1 MAVEPSEDG
10 AGRGGPGPGPGWLL
24 PITIPVHPLTRYLR
38 VRLEVTDGILRWEVP
53 RTLLGVIP
61 IGTHH
66 VGVPMT
72 EVRSARVR
80 MALHPFRLLAGA
92 ACIVL
97 PLVFGLG
104 WFSAPLVVVGAWV
117 VLVSF
122 GPHVKVVTGGG
133 ARHRAGVCYG
143 HRIDGELYATAV
155 NDLAGQ
161 AATG

>member
-1 MAVEPSEDG
+1 MAESRETG
-10 AGRGGPGPGPGWLL
+10 TGGSGPGPRPGWLP
-24 PITIPVHPLTRYLR
+24 PIDIPVHPLTRYLR
-38 VRLEVTDGILRWEVP
+38 VRLEVTDGVLRWEVP
-53 RTLLGVIP
+53 RTLLGLIP

-80 MALHPFRLLAGA
+80 MVLHPLHLLAGA

-104 WFSAPLVVVGAWV
+104 WFSAPLVIIGAWAA
-117 VLVSF
+117 LASF
-122 GPHVKVVTGGG
+122 GPQVEVTTRGG
-133 ARHRAGVCYG
+133 ARYRAGVCYG

-155 NDLAGQ
+155 NDLVRETTPG
-161 AATG
+161 